1 LLLADRRKVN
11 LPLITERLVLRR
23 FAIDDVQ
30 GLLELVRQPSVA
42 RVMRGIEPTE
52 ASVTNYLAI
61 QTSYQ
66 PFEQDRCFDVALES
80 KSDGQ
85 VIGLLSLV
93 RRDHRK
99 AEIGWSLGVA
109 HRGQGYVTE
118 GARALMAYGFAT
130 LGLHRIYATTSNIN
144 TRSWRVM
151 ERLGMRRE
159 GHLREAE
166 LRDGEWIDV
175 LIYGILDR
183 EWQAGALAMGTS
195 A

>member
-1 LLLADRRKVN
+1 VDELNVN
-11 LPLITERLVLRR
+11 LPFITERLVLRR

-30 GLLELVRQPSVA
+30 ALLELVRQPSVA

-52 ASVTNYLAI
+52 ASVRDYLAI

-66 PFEQDRCFDVALES
+66 PFEQDRCFDLALER
-80 KSDGQ
+80 KRDGK
-85 VIGLLSLV
+85 VIGLLSLIQ
-93 RRDHRK
+93 RDHRK

-118 GARALMAYGFAT
+118 GARALMTYGFVT

-144 TRSWRVM
+144 TSSWQLM

-159 GHLREAE
+159 GQLREAE
-166 LRDGEWIDV
+166 FRDGEWIDV

-183 EWQAGALAMGTS
+183 EWQAGDSSTGIS
-195 A
+195 D